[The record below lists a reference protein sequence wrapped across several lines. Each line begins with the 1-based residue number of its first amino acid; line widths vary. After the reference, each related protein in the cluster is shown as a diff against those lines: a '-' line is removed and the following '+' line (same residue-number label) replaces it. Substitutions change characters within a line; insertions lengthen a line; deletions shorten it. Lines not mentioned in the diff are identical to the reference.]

1 MGDISETGTLLS
13 QQTLHRLFQI
23 AVALS
28 AEQNIDTL
36 LENIVQAGMDLCR
49 ADGGTLYLIDEDT
62 KQLKF
67 SIMQNN
73 SLGIKMGG
81 TSDREINFPPLYL
94 YDPET
99 NAPNYKNVATHC
111 VLAAEI
117 INVKDAYATDK
128 FDFSGTQKFDESSG
142 YHSQSFLTLPLKT
155 RSGETIAVLQLI
167 NAQSPETNEVTY
179 FTKEDEIILEALGS
193 YAAVAIDNQLMVNAQ
208 RNLLESFLAV
218 LAQTIDEKSV
228 YLGGHCQQV
237 PAIARMLAMAA
248 DSDDGAFKDFSMSED
263 DWYAFHLACWLHD
276 CGRITIPTYLQEK
289 TSKLQTVYNRI
300 HEIRQRFE
308 ILRRDAHI
316 EYLKKRLAGKNPP
329 EALLNEFSLKTKELN
344 EDFAFL
350 AECNLG
356 DKPMTDA
363 DEARLEK
370 IARLTYHRY
379 FDKTAGLSPM
389 EMKNF
394 ENNPPPPENPR
405 EPVLQDAPEMISAEY
420 NNGEIHALSAKEG
433 VLTAE
438 EQKRLDAHVVTTVK
452 MLEAI
457 SFPKKLKNIVEY
469 AGCHHE
475 KVDGTGFPNGLTRD
489 EMSVPA
495 RILAIAD
502 YYELLSATNRPHQK
516 FRKLREIIAIMS
528 EQARGGAL
536 DPDLFNLFLT
546 SGVYKEYADQY
557 LDAAQLEDVPVN
569 EFLVK

>member
-1 MGDISETGTLLS
+1 MNDISETDALLSRQTLL
-13 QQTLHRLFQI
+13 RLFQI
-23 AVALS
+23 AVSLS
-28 AEQNIDTL
+28 AEQNIDIL
-36 LENIVQAGMDLCR
+36 LENIVQAGKDLCH
-49 ADGGTLYLIDEDT
+49 ADGGTLYLIDGET

-67 SIMQNN
+67 SILQNDT
-73 SLGIKMGG
+73 LGIKMGG

-99 NAPNYKNVATHC
+99 GAPNYKNVATHC
-111 VLAAEI
+111 VLTDEI

-128 FDFSGTQKFDESSG
+128 FDFSGTQKFDASSG

-155 RSGETIAVLQLI
+155 RSGDTIAVLQLI
-167 NAQSPETNEVTY
+167 NAQSPETGDVTY
-179 FTKEDEIILEALGS
+179 FTKEDEIIIETLGS
-193 YAAVAIDNQLMVNAQ
+193 YAAVAIDNQLMAEAQ

-218 LAQTIDEKSV
+218 LAQTIDEKSP
-228 YLGGHCQQV
+228 YLSGHCQQV

-316 EYLKKRLAGKNPP
+316 EYLKKRLANKNSP

-363 DEARLEK
+363 DEARLKK

-379 FDKTAGLSPM
+379 FDKTAGLPPM

-420 NNGEIHALSAKEG
+420 NNGEIHALSAKDG

-438 EQKRLDAHVVTTVK
+438 EQKRLDAHVVTTIN
-452 MLEAI
+452 MLESI

-469 AGCHHE
+469 AACHHE

-489 EMSVPA
+489 QMSVPA

-528 EQARGGAL
+528 RQARDGAL

-557 LDAAQLEDVPVN
+557 LDPSQLEDVSVS